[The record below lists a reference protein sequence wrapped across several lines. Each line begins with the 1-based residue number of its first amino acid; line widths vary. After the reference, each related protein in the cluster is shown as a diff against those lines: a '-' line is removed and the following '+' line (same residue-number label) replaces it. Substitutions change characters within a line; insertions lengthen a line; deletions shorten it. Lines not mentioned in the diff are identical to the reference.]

1 RAHAQA
7 GGWTLPAQRPENNM
21 VGVAIQA
28 LAAVLGGC
36 QSPHTNS
43 FDEALALPAE
53 RAATIALRTQQVIAH
68 ESGVPSTADP
78 AGGSYYLEALTR
90 ELEQRAWELIEE
102 IDERGGAVAAIEAG
116 WIQAEIEA
124 AAYRW
129 TNAVEEGG
137 R

>member
-1 RAHAQA
+1 GTTTVRA
-7 GGWTLPAQRPENNM
+7 P
-21 VGVAIQA
+21 IQP
-28 LAAVLGGC
+28 LSAVLAGP
-36 QSPHTNS
+36 QPLHQNS
-43 FDEALALPAE
+43 YDEALALPTE

-68 ESGVPSTADP
+68 ESGVAQTADP
-78 AGGSYYLEALTR
+78 AGGSYFLEALTR
-90 ELEQRAWELIEE
+90 ELEERAWELIKE